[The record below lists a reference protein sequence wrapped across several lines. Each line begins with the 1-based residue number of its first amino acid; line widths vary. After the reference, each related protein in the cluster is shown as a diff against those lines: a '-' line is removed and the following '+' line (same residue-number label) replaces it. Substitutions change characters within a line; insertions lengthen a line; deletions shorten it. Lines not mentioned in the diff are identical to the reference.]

1 MTFDVGVMHPNSPHL
16 FADLAELLT
25 VIDYTGRSSLH
36 KNDLDAVRKF
46 GMTSVEEID
55 AEESSEEE
63 IEGDAEKNDRFEEQ
77 LEDVWTQLEYRESSL
92 GLKYPF
98 IVSGD
103 EILLKENL
111 NQQQRIYIFLLC
123 CSRLRSF
130 KSIKGAA
137 QRWAKSFARVCKV
150 AMLSLLP
157 KHGTVRIFDANS
169 DDRQEY
175 YGTNLRDA
183 LNILGKDLG
192 VCSLNTKEI
201 LKAPTSGDAGFD
213 LIATVE
219 FPDGQTSNYG
229 ILGQCGA
236 QETGWPSKTLEAN
249 VLNLSTYFQI
259 AFQHPSTMFTPV
271 FYREANGEWVS
282 TRATAGVLLLDR
294 LRIMHLLE
302 KANQWDAISTSHWFR
317 EFEEELNAVIP
328 EP

>member
-1 MTFDVGVMHPNSPHL
+1 MTFDVGVLHPNTPHL

-25 VIDYTGRSSLH
+25 VIDYTGRSALH
-36 KNDLDAVRKF
+36 KNDLDSVRRF
-46 GMTSVEEID
+46 GTTSVEEID
-55 AEESSEEE
+55 DEENSQEE
-63 IEGDAEKNDRFEEQ
+63 IDADAERNDRFEEQ

-92 GLKYPF
+92 GQKYPF
-98 IVSGD
+98 IVAGD
-103 EILLKENL
+103 EIMLKENL

-137 QRWAKSFARVCKV
+137 QRWAKSFARVSKA

-157 KHGTVRIFDANS
+157 KHGVVRIFDANS

-175 YGTNLRDA
+175 YGTNLRNA
-183 LNILGKDLG
+183 LSVLGKDLG
-192 VCSLNTKEI
+192 VCSLNMREI
-201 LKAPTSGDAGFD
+201 AKASTSGDAGFD

-236 QETGWPSKTLEAN
+236 QETGWPSKTLEAHA
-249 VLNLSTYFQI
+249 LNLTTYFQI
-259 AFQHPSTMFTPV
+259 SFQHPSAMFTPV
-271 FYREANGEWVS
+271 FYREANGEWVN

-302 KANQWDAISTSHWFR
+302 KANQWEAISSSDWFR
-317 EFEEELNAVIP
+317 DFETELCAVTP

>member
-16 FADLAELLT
+16 FADLAELLA
-25 VIDYTGRSSLH
+25 IINYTGKNSLH
-36 KNDLDAVRKF
+36 KNDLDSVRKF
-46 GMTSVEEID
+46 SATSMDELD
-55 AEESSEEE
+55 EEE
-63 IEGDAEKNDRFEEQ
+63 DENEGIEVDAEKNDRFEEQ

-92 GLKYPF
+92 ADDYPF
-98 IVSGD
+98 IIVRD
-103 EILLKENL
+103 EIILKEHL
-111 NQQQRIYIFLLC
+111 NERQRVYVFLLS

-130 KSIKGAA
+130 KSLRGAA
-137 QRWAKSFARVCKV
+137 QRWAKGFARISKI
-150 AMLSLLP
+150 AMASLIP
-157 KHGTVRIFDANS
+157 RHGIVRIFDANS
-169 DDRQEY
+169 DDRRNY

-192 VCSLNTKEI
+192 VCGLNTREI
-201 LKAPTSGDAGFD
+201 SRASTSGDAGFD

-259 AFQHPSTMFTPV
+259 SFHHPSTMFTPV

-294 LRIMHLLE
+294 LRIMHLLD
-302 KANQWDAISTSHWFR
+302 KTNQWDVISTSDWFR
-317 EFEEELNAVIP
+317 QFEEEFYSVTP
-328 EP
+328 DP

>member
-55 AEESSEEE
+55 TEESSEEE

-201 LKAPTSGDAGFD
+201 SKAPTSGDAGFD

-219 FPDGQTSNYG
+219 FPDGHRKQV
-229 ILGQCGA
+229 GQV
-236 QETGWPSKTLEAN
+236 KL
-249 VLNLSTYFQI
+249 
-259 AFQHPSTMFTPV
+259 
-271 FYREANGEWVS
+271 
-282 TRATAGVLLLDR
+282 
-294 LRIMHLLE
+294 
-302 KANQWDAISTSHWFR
+302 
-317 EFEEELNAVIP
+317 
-328 EP
+328 

>member
-25 VIDYTGRSSLH
+25 VINYTGRNSLH
-36 KNDLDAVRKF
+36 KNDLDSVRKL
-46 GMTSVEEID
+46 GATSIEEIDDEENINEEID
-55 AEESSEEE
+55 A
-63 IEGDAEKNDRFEEQ
+63 DAEKNDRFEEQ

-92 GLKYPF
+92 GNRYPF
-98 IVSGD
+98 IISGD
-103 EILLKENL
+103 EIIFKENL
-111 NQQQRIYIFLLC
+111 NEQQRIYVFLLC

-130 KSIKGAA
+130 KSIRGAA
-137 QRWAKSFARVCKV
+137 QRWAKSFARVCKI

-157 KHGTVRIFDANS
+157 RHGVVRIFDVNS
-169 DDRQEY
+169 DDRRDY
-175 YGTNLRDA
+175 YGTNLRNA
-183 LNILGKDLG
+183 LSILGKDLG

-201 LKAPTSGDAGFD
+201 AKAPTSGDAGFD

-236 QETGWPSKTLEAN
+236 QEKGWPSKTLEAN
-249 VLNLSTYFQI
+249 VLNLTTYFQI

-271 FYREANGEWVS
+271 FYREANGEWVN

-294 LRIMHLLE
+294 LRIMYLLE
-302 KANQWDAISTSHWFR
+302 KANQWEAISTSNWFR
-317 EFEEELNAVIP
+317 EFEEELNAVTP